1 MVLILCLGFLL
12 CFGRAFFRTLFI
24 GDGGRDG
31 GWGFDDLGALGARR
45 PAEPLSAASSSEGCS
60 ASGGVAGVLTSLDAG
75 FFFRLSERSPL
86 DTGDERTGSRLLTRP
101 GL

>member
-31 GWGFDDLGALGARR
+31 GWGFDDLGEEMTGS
-45 PAEPLSAASSSEGCS
+45 PIE
-60 ASGGVAGVLTSLDAG
+60 GVLELPVLAAVLKR
-75 FFFRLSERSPL
+75 FKPARELLRERLVAAKLILGETF
-86 DTGDERTGSRLLTRP
+86 TGAHRMGRVEVGRG
-101 GL
+101 